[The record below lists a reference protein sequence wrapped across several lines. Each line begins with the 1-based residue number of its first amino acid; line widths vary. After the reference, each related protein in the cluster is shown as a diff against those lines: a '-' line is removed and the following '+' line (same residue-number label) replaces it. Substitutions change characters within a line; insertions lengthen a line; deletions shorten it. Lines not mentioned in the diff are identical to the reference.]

1 MLRKEQNEF
10 NRSIGLLYFS
20 NNSNHG
26 TILNTLKPDDHFKV
40 IRLFKYV

>member
-20 NNSNHG
+20 NISNHG
-26 TILNTLKPDDHFKV
+26 TILNTLKPDDHFNI